1 MVMSTAMSSEG
12 DAVKVEGGHV
22 SVTTISMSGP
32 ETSNGEHFYHFQS
45 TFSINSTYIFTVC
58 ESLIKK

>member
-1 MVMSTAMSSEG
+1 MSSAMSSEG

-32 ETSNGEHFYHFQS
+32 ETSNGNYLFFIKSLLKSRNQI
-45 TFSINSTYIFTVC
+45 IN
-58 ESLIKK
+58 

>member
-32 ETSNGEHFYHFQS
+32 ETSNGKVLYLILHFLAILALFFQ
-45 TFSINSTYIFTVC
+45 Y
-58 ESLIKK
+58 

>member
-1 MVMSTAMSSEG
+1 MNTMMSEG

-32 ETSNGEHFYHFQS
+32 ETSNGKIHYSLLLLFQ
-45 TFSINSTYIFTVC
+45 FS
-58 ESLIKK
+58 